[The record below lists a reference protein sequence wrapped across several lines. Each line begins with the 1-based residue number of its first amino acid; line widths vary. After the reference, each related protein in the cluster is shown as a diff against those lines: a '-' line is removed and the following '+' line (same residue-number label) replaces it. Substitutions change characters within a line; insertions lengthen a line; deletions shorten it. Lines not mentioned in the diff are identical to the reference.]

1 MAKSRIMNYENQV
14 AYMDKEYKA
23 LMAAYQE
30 EDKTISRLQ
39 TALEQSIEKASKYT
53 AFVDGDNEEI
63 LHYKNKC
70 KCLEEEKDQEI
81 QRLVQSLKKKDELLD
96 QMQHEQHSL
105 KEKVKELSNELTKQ
119 DLVYRNTVSML
130 ETERAAATHITAE
143 NQALSSK
150 LLRLETQ
157 MCDDRDKMSLRADLL
172 EKENH
177 ISYLQSEMFQ
187 GNSRIARLQK
197 EVQTLAEAVWEHR
210 TKRVDAEE
218 ERDRALGALW
228 SKEQTVA
235 QLKTWQVGL
244 QQFLRKYWETSQLL
258 QDKDKMI
265 QELQLNLARME
276 YVQEECLDT
285 WLKEIRSQT
294 ESYGRPFHFLNTLL
308 RDSSFTVAD
317 VGNAVQ
323 PFLTEQGKLD
333 RGTRQR
339 GTACGPDPAH
349 PREDNKRDT
358 TGRCTDSSVS
368 STESQKNNSFPKPG
382 SPTAPTSAGHS
393 QGVNVRKAESDRS
406 INKAQKR
413 KFTEGEVCSSRRA
426 LDRTCLK
433 KDFVRPST

>member
-30 EDKTISRLQ
+30 EDETISRLQ

-294 ESYGRPFHFLNTLL
+294 EK
-308 RDSSFTVAD
+308 
-317 VGNAVQ
+317 
-323 PFLTEQGKLD
+323 QGKLD

-368 STESQKNNSFPKPG
+368 STESQKDNSFPKPG
-382 SPTAPTSAGHS
+382 SPTASTSAEHS
-393 QGVNVRKAESDRS
+393 QGVNVRKAGSDRS